1 MLLLYKNHLC
11 GDGFPN
17 KTAPTLRVPYARP
30 LRAASGRLMYGQQ
43 QSTSARIAQHAN
55 GYFFFA

>member
-43 QSTSARIAQHAN
+43 STSARIAQHAN